1 MKTKYFFL
9 LSATFIIALI
19 SLFVGVSDISP
30 LDILRFDSEKMQIF
44 YISRIPRMM
53 SILCVG
59 MSMSIAGVIMQQVTA
74 NPFVSPSTG
83 STMDW
88 AKLGVLVAIM
98 LFPSQSVGI
107 KMVVSFLFA
116 FGGSLLFMRILKLIK
131 LKDPIFIP
139 LIGIML
145 GSVVSSVTTF
155 FAYQYDLIQNIS
167 SWLQGSFSMVLQGR
181 YELLYI
187 GIPLLI
193 AAAFFADR
201 FTIASMGSDISKNL
215 GISYNTTVNIGLLI
229 SSVITAVV
237 VVTIGTIPFIGV
249 IIPNI
254 IRIYRG
260 DNLKEN
266 IWEIS
271 LMGGMFLLICD
282 IISRLIIYPYEIPIS
297 VTVSIT
303 GGVIFLYLLLRRK
316 RYAKTA

>member
-1 MKTKYFFL
+1 MNRKFFFL
-9 LSATFIIALI
+9 LFATLIVGII
-19 SLFVGVSDISP
+19 SLFVGVKDISP
-30 LDILRFDSEKMQIF
+30 LDLLRFDNEKIQVF
-44 YISRIPRMM
+44 YLSRIPRMM

-59 MSMSIAGVIMQQVTA
+59 MSMSVAGVIMQQVTS

-107 KMVVSFLFA
+107 KMIISFLFA
-116 FGGSLLFMRILKLIK
+116 FGGSLIFMRILKLIK

-145 GSVVSSVTTF
+145 GNVVNSITTF
-155 FAYQYDLIQNIS
+155 FAYQNDLVQNIS
-167 SWLQGSFSMVLQGR
+167 SWLQGSFAMVLQGR

-193 AAAFFADR
+193 LAAVFADR

-215 GISYNTTVNIGLLI
+215 GISYNATVNIGLLI
-229 SSVITAVV
+229 SSVITSVV
-237 VVTIGTIPFIGV
+237 VVTIGTIPFVGV

-254 IRIYRG
+254 VRIYRG
-260 DNLKEN
+260 DNLREN

-271 LMGGMFLLICD
+271 LVGGMFLLICD
-282 IISRLIIYPYEIPIS
+282 ILSRLVIYPFEIPIS
-297 VTVSIT
+297 VTVSII

-316 RYAKTA
+316 RYAKAA